1 MKIVLVGASG
11 TIGQAVG
18 ASLGARHDLI
28 RVARSSGDFT
38 VDITDRDSIR
48 RLFATI
54 GEFDALVSTAGK
66 VHFGPL
72 ETFTREEFEIGLR
85 DKLMGQVALVMLGL
99 AHVRDGGSFTLTSG
113 LLNDDPIRFGV
124 SASLVNGALEGF
136 VRGAAIEMPRGVRIN
151 LVSPTVIEEAL
162 PAYGPYFPGQK
173 AVSAHEAAQGYV
185 KSIEGA
191 QSGRVYRIGWARD
204 A

>member
-11 TIGQAVG
+11 TIGQAVD
-18 ASLGARHDLI
+18 ASLRERHEVI
-28 RVARSSGDFT
+28 RVARSSGDFQ
-38 VDITDRDSIR
+38 VDITDRDSIAR
-48 RLFATI
+48 AFSAI
-54 GEFDALVSTAGK
+54 GEFDALISTAGR
-66 VHFGPL
+66 VHFGPF
-72 ETFTREEFEIGLR
+72 ETITREDYEIGLR
-85 DKLMGQVALVMLGL
+85 DKLMGQVDLVMLGL

-124 SASLVNGALEGF
+124 AASLVNGALEGF

-173 AVSAHEAAQGYV
+173 AVAAREAAQGYV
-185 KSIEGA
+185 KSVEGA
-191 QSGRVYRIGWARD
+191 QTGRVYRIGWTRD
-204 A
+204 T